1 MAYCKH
7 AHRSTIEL
15 ADVELLMKRFVLALH
30 LSHMLIKKLHV
41 IHMYFKEKYTEK
53 ILGNLPF
60 LLKHKKGL
68 HLEI

>member
-30 LSHMLIKKLHV
+30 VSYVNKETSYDTHV
-41 IHMYFKEKYTEK
+41 F
-53 ILGNLPF
+53 
-60 LLKHKKGL
+60 
-68 HLEI
+68 

>member
-30 LSHMLIKKLHV
+30 LSYMLIKKLHM
-41 IHMYFKEKYTEK
+41 IHMYFKEKHIEK

>member
-30 LSHMLIKKLHV
+30 LSYVLIKKLHV
-41 IHMYFKEKYTEK
+41 IHMYFKEKY
-53 ILGNLPF
+53 IH
-60 LLKHKKGL
+60 LKTFW
-68 HLEI
+68 EIYLFIKA